1 MRRDRPS
8 WQCRSRKRELPGH
21 GRVTAQQGQ
30 ASPGTR
36 VTRARE
42 PLLLGSTPGYRHGAG
57 TSSLP
62 LTAQDARPA
71 AMRGETRSQADATG
85 CAQRL
90 RQTPSLA
97 RAETARGRRGGVR
110 WVAELSPE
118 GGGRG
123 GRGERP
129 PGASLRKHE
138 GGAKGA
144 AGRGQRPARAW
155 WGPHPAATALLGG
168 ARAPGQAARFLQG
181 AQNGSAW
188 S

>member
-21 GRVTAQQGQ
+21 GRVTAQQGP

-62 LTAQDARPA
+62 LAAQDARPA

-90 RQTPSLA
+90 RQTPASPGLRRRVVGGEGSAGWQSLVRREA
-97 RAETARGRRGGVR
+97 AGAAGENTKGEQRGRREEASGQRARGGDR
-110 WVAELSPE
+110 TPRPPPSWE
-118 GGGRG
+118 GRG
-123 GRGERP
+123 LRARP
-129 PGASLRKHE
+129 PASSRELRT
-138 GGAKGA
+138 GL
-144 AGRGQRPARAW
+144 P
-155 WGPHPAATALLGG
+155 GPD
-168 ARAPGQAARFLQG
+168 RKCLQ
-181 AQNGSAW
+181 
-188 S
+188 

>member
-21 GRVTAQQGQ
+21 GRVTAQQGP

-57 TSSLP
+57 TSSPP

-71 AMRGETRSQADATG
+71 AMRGETRFQADATG

-123 GRGERP
+123 GRGE
-129 PGASLRKHE
+129 HE
-138 GGAKGA
+138 GRAKGA